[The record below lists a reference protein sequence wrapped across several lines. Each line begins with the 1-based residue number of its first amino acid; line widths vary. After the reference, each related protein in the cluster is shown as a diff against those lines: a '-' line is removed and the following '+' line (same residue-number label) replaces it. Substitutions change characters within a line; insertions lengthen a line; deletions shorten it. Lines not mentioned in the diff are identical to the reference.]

1 MVPMYENK
9 EPTPRGYEHK
19 IFSITGKWKAQ
30 ENKNI
35 STRR

>member
-1 MVPMYENK
+1 MVPTCKNK
-9 EPTPRGYEHK
+9 EPTPRGYGHK

-30 ENKNI
+30 ENKNL